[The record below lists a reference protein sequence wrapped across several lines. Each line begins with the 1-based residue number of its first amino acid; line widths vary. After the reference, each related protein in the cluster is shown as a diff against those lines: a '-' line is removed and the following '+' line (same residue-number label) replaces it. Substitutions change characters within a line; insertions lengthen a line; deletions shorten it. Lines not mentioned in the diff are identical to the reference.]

1 MNRVDGWALV
11 RKSREAERDLAYVM
25 YGDEWRKHVKWGGFF
40 DPPTPEEKKMIE
52 DLLSGE

>member
-1 MNRVDGWALV
+1 MNRVDGWAVV

-52 DLLSGE
+52 DLLRGE